1 MLRSI
6 ATVGG
11 WTMASRV
18 LGFVRDIL
26 IARLLGAGV
35 EADAFFV
42 AFRLPNLF
50 RRLFAEG
57 AFNAAFIPLYTRAL
71 AERGGFAAHR
81 FAEETLALLVTALL
95 GVALF
100 AELTMPWL
108 MALIAPG
115 FTAEPVKYTLAVQFT
130 RITFPYLVFIALAAL
145 YASAL
150 NAHRR
155 FAHAAAVPV
164 LLNVVMIAAMLLVA
178 PRSER
183 TGLVLAWSVTLAGIA
198 QFLWLVPP
206 AAASNATL
214 RLPVR
219 PVLTPELKRLLKL
232 MVPGVIG
239 SGAMQINLMIG
250 TMIASLAPGAVSYL
264 YYADRI
270 YQLPLGVIGSAIGVV
285 LLPEISRSLRSGE
298 TAAANDNLNR
308 GIELALLLTL
318 PAAVALILIP
328 TEIVSVLF
336 ERGAFGIEATQATA
350 AALAAFASGLPAYV
364 LVKVVKP
371 AFFARE
377 DTATPFY
384 CGVAAM
390 IANTVLGLVLF
401 AVLGFV
407 GIPIATSLAAWF
419 NLALLWWRLDGSG
432 FLELDTRLRQ
442 KGKRILLSSSGMGA
456 GVLLGAT
463 ALRSGWAAAP
473 LSRVIALATLIAG
486 GAALY
491 FALALLTSAIEPLP
505 LRALIRRSLRRASTP

>member
-298 TAAANDNLNR
+298 TAAANDNLKPRHRASASVDAARRSGAHPHSHGDRRRAVRARRIRDR
-308 GIELALLLTL
+308 GDTSDRCGPRRLRIR
-318 PAAVALILIP
+318 AAGLCADQGVDAG
-328 TEIVSVLF
+328 VL
-336 ERGAFGIEATQATA
+336 RPRRHAH
-350 AALAAFASGLPAYV
+350 
-364 LVKVVKP
+364 
-371 AFFARE
+371 ARSSSRS
-377 DTATPFY
+377 
-384 CGVAAM
+384 CAM
-390 IANTVLGLVLF
+390 IANIVLAFALI
-401 AVLGFV
+401 AVLAHV
-407 GIPIATSLAAWF
+407 GIALRTSLSAWLNPACSRAAWPARF
-419 NLALLWWRLDGSG
+419 SATRCTASAAPAANSRASFAMAALLWLLLPWLDPLPPTLGLS
-432 FLELDTRLRQ
+432 
-442 KGKRILLSSSGMGA
+442 LLIGA
-456 GVLLGAT
+456 GAVGLPLVARVCD
-463 ALRSGWAAAP
+463 ALDFAA
-473 LSRVIALATLIAG
+473 
-486 GAALY
+486 
-491 FALALLTSAIEPLP
+491 FALLA
-505 LRALIRRSLRRASTP
+505 RRRS